1 MSHSIATGIY
11 ITQCLIKRSVSSL
24 SEMNTGLNF
33 CAYVDNT
40 RTRTMESS
48 LSARP
53 VDQSKKGT
61 GCEVLLDKV
70 LLKVTNWGIRLQI
83 LILIRLFRSH

>member
-33 CAYVDNT
+33 CAYVDNI
-40 RTRTMESS
+40 RTMESS

-70 LLKVTNWGIRLQI
+70 LLKVTNWGISLQI

>member
-1 MSHSIATGIY
+1 MAHSIATGIY

-24 SEMNTGLNF
+24 SGMNTGLTF
-33 CAYVDNT
+33 CAYVDNI

-61 GCEVLLDKV
+61 GCEVLLYNV
-70 LLKVTNWGIRLQI
+70 LLKVTNWCISLEI
-83 LILIRLFRSH
+83 HILIRLFRSH

>member
-61 GCEVLLDKV
+61 GCEVLLGKV
-70 LLKVTNWGIRLQI
+70 LLKVTNWGISLQI

>member
-33 CAYVDNT
+33 CAYVDNI
-40 RTRTMESS
+40 RTMESS

-70 LLKVTNWGIRLQI
+70 LLKVTNWGISREI

>member
-53 VDQSKKGT
+53 VDQSK
-61 GCEVLLDKV
+61 
-70 LLKVTNWGIRLQI
+70 
-83 LILIRLFRSH
+83 